1 MLTIYWACLLGGL
14 TFTLLALFVG
24 DLLEGVLDAFD
35 GLDAVLDPLSFLAGI
50 TAFGGAGI
58 IIDVST
64 DLGSGATA
72 ALAAGVGLA
81 LALVMHFVYVRPM
94 RESENSMGFSLQEY
108 RGKIGEVLT
117 TVPPHGYGEVL
128 ITIGHSNTFRD
139 AASFHSI
146 EIPRGTRVVVVD
158 IRDGDL
164 LVAPF
169 EEEALPLTPDRPSF
183 PAATPSIN

>member
-35 GLDAVLDPLSFLAGI
+35 GLDAFLDPLSFLAGV
-50 TAFGGAGI
+50 TAFGGAGVI
-58 IIDVST
+58 LDVST
-64 DLGSGATA
+64 GLGSGATA
-72 ALAAGVGLA
+72 VLAAGLGLA
-81 LALVMHFVYVRPM
+81 LAVVMHFVYVRPM
-94 RESENSMGFSLQEY
+94 RESENSMGFSVQDY

-117 TVPPHGYGEVL
+117 TVPSNGYGEVL

-139 AASFHSI
+139 AASFHNI
-146 EIPRGTRVVVVD
+146 EIPSGTRIVVVD
-158 IRDGDL
+158 VRDGDL

-169 EEEALPLTPDRPSF
+169 EEEALPLAPVRPSL
-183 PAATPSIN
+183 PEATPSIN